1 MIIWTE
7 PEVKPGPPMKNKKKK
22 KKVHILPDVSIYDG
36 FINKR
41 YIRWGVGRETLPTGL
56 RRKGHIPLHRPRGD

>member
-7 PEVKPGPPMKNKKKK
+7 PEVKPGPPMTKKK
-22 KKVHILPDVSIYDG
+22 KKVHILSDVSIYGG

-41 YIRWGVGRETLPTGL
+41 YIRWGVGRETFPMSL
-56 RRKGHIPLHRPRGD
+56 RRKGHILLHRPRGD